1 MTHVECLY
9 PSGQG
14 QWRVR
19 PWSHDRGPFLLL
31 EVSHCRVRLL
41 VAKSRVSGSHLS
53 GRSEIEWG
61 HSWDGRTDICG
72 VEDRAGPWLKRQ
84 GPRCRN
90 SHPGFTPNTSDSKC
104 AGFSGR
110 QQAVLQ
116 IPGCQLGVLHFSSV
130 RTLTPWSFES
140 VPPHIKG
147 SVPQD
152 CRTVDSS
159 WKPGPLKGSWSPS
172 SCSPI
177 CWGGSQGSDALLLLS
192 LVCSKGHSSE
202 EPCGQRDVEGGRGPP
217 RPLWLCHLPAPQ
229 NPR

>member
-1 MTHVECLY
+1 MSQSSKSPVC
-9 PSGQG
+9 
-14 QWRVR
+14 
-19 PWSHDRGPFLLL
+19 
-31 EVSHCRVRLL
+31 VSSSCQTL
-41 VAKSRVSGSHLS
+41 VVKH
-53 GRSEIEWG
+53 
-61 HSWDGRTDICG
+61 
-72 VEDRAGPWLKRQ
+72 Q
-84 GPRCRN
+84 
-90 SHPGFTPNTSDSKC
+90 F
-104 AGFSGR
+104 
-110 QQAVLQ
+110 Q
-116 IPGCQLGVLHFSSV
+116 IHYVLHFSSV

>member
-1 MTHVECLY
+1 MWNVCIRQVKGSGGSGHGVMTV
-9 PSGQG
+9 
-14 QWRVR
+14 
-19 PWSHDRGPFLLL
+19 GPFLLL

-177 CWGGSQGSDALLLLS
+177 C
-192 LVCSKGHSSE
+192 
-202 EPCGQRDVEGGRGPP
+202 
-217 RPLWLCHLPAPQ
+217 
-229 NPR
+229 